1 MYITV
6 TVYHILLYI
15 LENSLYRLEKFVE
28 KYLFMK
34 IYLPTGCP
42 GFEHDGSGDVH
53 DEILICG
60 GQFVK

>member
-1 MYITV
+1 MLYITV
-6 TVYHILLYI
+6 YNYYCISHIIVYNIGKI
-15 LENSLYRLEKFVE
+15 VE

-42 GFEHDGSGDVH
+42 EFEHDGSGDVH
-53 DEILICG
+53 DEILICC